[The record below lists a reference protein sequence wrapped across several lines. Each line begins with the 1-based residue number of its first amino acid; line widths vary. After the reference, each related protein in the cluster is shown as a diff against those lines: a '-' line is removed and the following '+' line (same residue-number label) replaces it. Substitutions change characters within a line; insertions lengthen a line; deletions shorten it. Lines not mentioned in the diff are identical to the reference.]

1 MRLISIV
8 TDVGGPV
15 AMHTLLSE
23 LPQDFGT
30 PILVLQSKDN
40 VLLDSAIAALRH
52 TTPLKLAQ
60 LGGSASL
67 HPGTVYFAQPG
78 KGYQPGP
85 ERETLTVEMQKGE
98 KKSLGFSSTLIA
110 LARLL
115 GSELTVVFLSGRG
128 DTEEITRVCSFLE
141 QCGCSVLVLNRK
153 ESVVDELGR
162 SALRATTAACELSS
176 ARIVDLLVMQAGV
189 AGSARKATQKAAK
202 Q

>member
-1 MRLISIV
+1 VRLITIV

-30 PILVLQSKDN
+30 PIVVLHSAEN

-60 LGGSASL
+60 LGSSAGL
-67 HPGTVYFAQPG
+67 HAGTVYFAQPG
-78 KGYQPGP
+78 KSYQPGP
-85 ERETLTVEMQKGE
+85 EREALTVEMQKSD
-98 KKSLGFSSTLIA
+98 KKAHGFSSTLMG

-128 DTEEITRVCSFLE
+128 TQEEITGVCSFLE
-141 QCGCSVLVLNRK
+141 QCGCSMLVLSRK

-162 SALRATTAACELSS
+162 CALRATTSACELSS
-176 ARIVDLLVMQAGV
+176 VRIVDLLVLQAGTT
-189 AGSARKATQKAAK
+189 ATTRKATQKAAK

>member
-1 MRLISIV
+1 MRLITIV

-15 AMHTLLSE
+15 AMHALLSE
-23 LPQDFGT
+23 LPQNFGS
-30 PILVLQSKDN
+30 PIMVLQSTDN

-60 LGGSASL
+60 LGSTTSL
-67 HPGTVYFAQPG
+67 HAGTVYFAQPG
-78 KGYQPGP
+78 KSYLPGP
-85 ERETLTVEMQKGE
+85 DRDKLALELQKTE
-98 KKSLGFSSTLIA
+98 KKSHGFSNTVIG

-128 DTEEITRVCSFLE
+128 DQEEITRVCSFLE

-162 SALRATTAACELSS
+162 CALHATTSACELS
-176 ARIVDLLVMQAGV
+176 AVRIVDLLIMQAGE
-189 AGSARKATQKAAK
+189 STPERKTTQKVAK